1 MTLREQEGTRNLNSK
16 QQIAL
21 YGELALEEAVNQ
33 S

>member
-1 MTLREQEGTRNLNSK
+1 MILKKKEDARNLYSK

-21 YGELALEEAVNQ
+21 YGELALEEAVNL